1 MPTVPSARIS
11 WGQRALNRKRLK
23 RSEKVAETVPLTP
36 IGEGIEEGPKTAR
49 YSMIRY
55 AGKEVVVK
63 GQLRAFPHH
72 IADLTDTLDSV
83 PREDSKAM
91 NIDTVTGKSARQALH
106 AVRLV
111 PLQTRRCN
119 CTAQCPMFVTD
130 PL

>member
-1 MPTVPSARIS
+1 
-11 WGQRALNRKRLK
+11 
-23 RSEKVAETVPLTP
+23 
-36 IGEGIEEGPKTAR
+36 
-49 YSMIRY
+49 MIRY

-72 IADLTDTLDSV
+72 IADLTDTLDLV

-91 NIDTVTGKSARQALH
+91 NIDTVTGKSTKQALN
-106 AVRLV
+106 AVLHV
-111 PLQTRRCN
+111 PHQTRRCN